1 MDSFRLS
8 WFAIYTKPRQE
19 HVALVNLERQSFE
32 CFLPMAMNPYQRRS
46 TTNAIRREPLFP
58 RYLFLNALPEI
69 QNLATV
75 RSTRGVVG
83 LVRAGLELITVPEYI
98 IAGLKTRMDR
108 DTGLI
113 ALDPVPLKRDDNVRI
128 FDGPLVGLV
137 RGIERTPQQ
146 DSLSLAAEDG
156 RLGKTPLRWTPCCYN
171 ASAERRLSATPQ

>member
-1 MDSFRLS
+1 MDLFRLS

-46 TTNAIRREPLFP
+46 TRNAIRGEPLFP
-58 RYLFLNALPEI
+58 RYLFLNALPEV

-113 ALDPVPLKRDDNVRI
+113 ALDPVPLKRGDNVRI
-128 FDGPLVGLV
+128 FDGPLVGLEGV
-137 RGIERTPQQ
+137 LKEHRSQTRSVLLLKMLGRENTIEM
-146 DSLSLAAEDG
+146 DSLLLQHVG
-156 RLGKTPLRWTPCCYN
+156 
-171 ASAERRLSATPQ
+171 